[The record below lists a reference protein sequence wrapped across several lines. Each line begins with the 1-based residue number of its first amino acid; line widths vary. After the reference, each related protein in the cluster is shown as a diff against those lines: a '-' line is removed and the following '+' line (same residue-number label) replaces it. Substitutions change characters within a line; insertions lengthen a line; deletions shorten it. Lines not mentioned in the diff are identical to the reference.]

1 MQSGEKNSGFGKAVR
16 DGTGLGFEAL
26 DNSLGQDIAQK
37 AFGNLLLGDNVVVES
52 LGLQVEQADFEQV
65 MNAGLDFDKI
75 KRFGYEIFSS
85 GLRARSLCSGC
96 AVITRT
102 ER

>member
-1 MQSGEKNSGFGKAVR
+1 PRKIVQSGEKNSGFGKAVR
-16 DGTGLGFEAL
+16 NGTGLGLEAL
-26 DNSLGQDIAQK
+26 DNGLGQDIAQK
-37 AFGNLLLGDNVVVES
+37 AFGNLLLGDNVVIES

-85 GLRARSLCSGC
+85 GFEGTQFMLGLRGN
-96 AVITRT
+96 
-102 ER
+102 